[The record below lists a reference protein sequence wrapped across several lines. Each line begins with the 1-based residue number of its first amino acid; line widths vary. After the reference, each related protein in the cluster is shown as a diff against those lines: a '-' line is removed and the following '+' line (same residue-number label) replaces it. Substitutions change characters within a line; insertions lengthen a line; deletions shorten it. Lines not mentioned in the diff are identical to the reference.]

1 MPLEQLLSMF
11 EGEFG
16 DTYLTARTT
25 KKIKQT
31 VTDEACF
38 TLEAGKVRLRAA
50 SRSLQLLLPVARAR
64 PSRISDESPTIYM
77 YDDTTSRA

>member
-1 MPLEQLLSMF
+1 MNVKQAVVAFFLISRASSMPLEQLLSMF

-38 TLEAGKVRLRAA
+38 TLEAGKVRLR
-50 SRSLQLLLPVARAR
+50 RAGNVF
-64 PSRISDESPTIYM
+64 
-77 YDDTTSRA
+77 

>member
-1 MPLEQLLSMF
+1 MNVKQAVVAFFLISRASSMPLEQLLSMF

-38 TLEAGKVRLRAA
+38 TLEAGKVRLRAGK
-50 SRSLQLLLPVARAR
+50 VF
-64 PSRISDESPTIYM
+64 
-77 YDDTTSRA
+77 

>member
-1 MPLEQLLSMF
+1 MNVKQAVVAFFLISRASSMPLEQLLSMF

-38 TLEAGKVRLRAA
+38 TLEAGKVRLRAGN
-50 SRSLQLLLPVARAR
+50 VF
-64 PSRISDESPTIYM
+64 
-77 YDDTTSRA
+77 